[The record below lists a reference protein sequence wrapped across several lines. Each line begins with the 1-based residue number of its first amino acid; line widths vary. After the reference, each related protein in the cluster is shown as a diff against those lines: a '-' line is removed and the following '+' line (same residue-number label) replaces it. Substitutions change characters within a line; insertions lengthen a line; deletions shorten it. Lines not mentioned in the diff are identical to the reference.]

1 MNAFLSLQRFV
12 SRGLQAAALPVI
24 CLVLAACGGS
34 ANAPPPPESGPQPV
48 PPSITQQPASLS
60 VTAGQ
65 GASFTVAAAGTAPLS
80 YQWQRGSVDIPGA
93 NGTTY
98 TLATTVVGD
107 SGATFRAVVTNVAGT
122 ATSNAATLTV
132 VASAPVLTITQQ
144 PVNTSVV
151 APAQAA
157 FSVAATCSTGTLS
170 VQWQR
175 SSGSGAELTWAD
187 IATATASSY
196 SLATVIG
203 DSGAQFRANLACS
216 GQSASTSSAATLT
229 VTAPGAVTLSLLPIV
244 GLRDQAEV
252 FEAYA
257 IDQDASGSFTFTAA
271 NRVKRLSADLGT
283 ITTLAGNAAG
293 GATDGVGTAASFNN
307 PRGITQDAAG
317 VVYVADTDNHV
328 IRRIA
333 VDGTVTTLAGLAG
346 NGGTTDGTGSA
357 ARFERPWSVA
367 IGPDG
372 DLYVAE
378 FVNHRIRRVTTA
390 GVVTTYAGSSAGFA
404 EGAALSA
411 QFNRPQGVAVAAN
424 GDVLVADS
432 SNQRIRRILRS
443 GNVAGLVETLAGSGS
458 FSSVDGTGTAASIAI
473 PTGMVVR
480 GNTLTVYD
488 FTGVLRQIDLT
499 TRVVTTLTG
508 SRILGPGYAD
518 GPVGAARIQ
527 DSGGVTGAPNGG
539 FMLADFYGPRSVSAS
554 GFVRSIASSY
564 ATGKTPTGIGTL
576 AQMPM
581 TPSGYDGVTV
591 DPAGNVVIADSTA
604 PALTVRRIS
613 PAGAVSLASGL
624 VGGIN
629 SPLDGVGSAAQLRRP
644 GPITSDST
652 GVLWFI
658 DGSAVRRIGTDN
670 ATTVLAGSPD
680 NFGSSDGNAATA
692 RFNNLRGLTQRAS
705 GDIFVTANNAVR
717 RIDAAGNVSTYA
729 GAIDQ
734 GGVRI
739 DGPSAT
745 ARFQLLGDIAAAPD
759 GTLYVTDG
767 GGNIRRVSSDGS
779 TVTTLAGGL
788 GAYRLAVD
796 SAGTIY
802 YATSFGGLSML
813 TAGGVDKGL
822 IAGGATVVLGNVN
835 PQVSSISGIAVLG
848 PKQLVILSGGQILKL
863 TLP

>member
-1 MNAFLSLQRFV
+1 MNALLSLQRFV

-65 GASFTVAAAGTAPLS
+65 GASFTVAATGTAPLR

-144 PVNTSVV
+144 PANTSVV

-216 GQSASTSSAATLT
+216 GQSATTSSAATLT

-257 IDQDASGSFTFTAA
+257 IDQDASGSFTFTTL

-283 ITTLAGNAAG
+283 ITTLAGDAAG
-293 GATDGVGTAASFNN
+293 GATDGVGAAASFNH

-346 NGGTTDGTGSA
+346 NSGTTDGTGSA
-357 ARFERPWSVA
+357 ARFARPWSIA

-404 EGAALSA
+404 EGAALAA

-458 FSSVDGTGTAASIAI
+458 FSSVDGTGTAAAI
-473 PTGMVVR
+473 SNPTGMVVR

-488 FTGVLRQIDLT
+488 FVGVLRQIDLT

-508 SRILGPGYAD
+508 SRILGPGNAD
-518 GPVGAARIQ
+518 GPVGAARIREN
-527 DSGGVTGAPNGG
+527 GGVTGAPNGG
-539 FMLADFYGPRSVSAS
+539 FMLADVYGPRTVSAS
-554 GFVRSIASSY
+554 GDVRTIASNY
-564 ATGKTPTGIGTL
+564 ATGQTPTGIGTL

-581 TPSGYDGVTV
+581 TPSGGGVTV
-591 DPAGNVVIADSTA
+591 DPAGNVVVADST
-604 PALTVRRIS
+604 ALTVRRIS

-629 SPLDGVGSAAQLRRP
+629 GPLDGVGSAAQLRTPRS
-644 GPITSDST
+644 IASDAS

-658 DGSAVRRIGTDN
+658 DRYSVRRIGTDN
-670 ATTVLAGSPD
+670 ATTILAGSPD
-680 NFGSSDGNAATA
+680 TFGGADGNAATA
-692 RFNNLRGLTQRAS
+692 RFNSLNGLTLGPA
-705 GDIFVTANNAVR
+705 GDIFVTANSAVR

-745 ARFQLLGDIAAAPD
+745 ARFQSLGEIAAAPD

-767 GGNIRRVSSDGS
+767 DAIRRISADGS
-779 TVTTLAGGL
+779 SVTTLAGGL
-788 GAYRLAVD
+788 GAYRLAID

-802 YATSFGGLSML
+802 YATSFGGGLVML
-813 TAGGVDKGL
+813 TAGGVQTGL
-822 IAGGATVVLGNVN
+822 IGGGATVLGNVN
-835 PQVSSISGIAVLG
+835 PSVSSIGSIAVLG
-848 PKQLVILSGGQILKL
+848 PKQLVILGGGQILKV